1 MAVEIT
7 TYAIPLFLGGL
18 SLEYGYGRRAG
29 KPALNWTD
37 WLTSITMGLG
47 YTIIGA
53 FVGGLM
59 LHISVGVWTH
69 RITTIGFAAWA
80 WVVCFILDDLLYYVS
95 HRCAHRV
102 RWLWASHVTHHSS
115 QYYNLSTA
123 LRQPW
128 FGFLSFNFI
137 FRWPLLLIGFPP
149 AMVIAC
155 GGLNLVYQ
163 FWIHTEMIT
172 RCPSWVEMIMNTPSH
187 HRVHHATNPRYLDA
201 NFAGVFILWDRIFGT
216 FVAERADDP
225 CVYGLVHNI
234 HSFNPLWVAG
244 HEWVGIAR
252 DLPRMSSLRTF
263 LGYTLGPPGW
273 SHDDSRDTSDKIKAR
288 WRQQQEQVQGTS
300 Q

>member
-18 SLEYGYGRRAG
+18 ALEYGYGRATS
-29 KPALNWTD
+29 KPPIDWRD
-37 WLTSITMGLG
+37 WLTSNAMGLG
-47 YTIIGA
+47 YTMIGA
-53 FVGGLM
+53 FIGGLM
-59 LHISVGVWTH
+59 LHISVSVWAH
-69 RITTIGFAAWA
+69 RYTTIGFAAWA
-80 WVVCFILDDLLYYVS
+80 WVICFIFDDFLYYIS

-115 QYYNLSTA
+115 QRYNLSTA

-128 FGFLSFNFI
+128 FGFLSMNFI

-149 AMVIAC
+149 GMVIAC

-163 FWIHTEMIT
+163 FWIHTEMIG
-172 RCPSWVEMIMNTPSH
+172 RCPPWFEVVMNTPSH

-201 NFAGVFILWDRIFGT
+201 NFAGVFIVWDRMFGS

-234 HSFNPLWVAG
+234 KSFNPFWVAV

-252 DLPRMSSLRTF
+252 DLVHVRDLRSL

-273 SHDDSRDTSDKIKAR
+273 SRDGSRDTTAKIKAR
-288 WRQQQEQVQGTS
+288 WQIEQGAAQ
-300 Q
+300 